1 VNHNSETY
9 SIQEAS
15 DRANVSKHTLRFWEK
30 ELSGII
36 VPLRTDG
43 HQRRYT
49 AYHLL
54 IIDEV
59 KRLKKKGL
67 SLPDIRKIL
76 DNNKD
81 RSLKNASLEKIDDL
95 ASQIAEVVKSTLYNF
110 LKEEKGQK
118 KT

>member
-1 VNHNSETY
+1 MNSDTY

-30 ELSGII
+30 ELNGII

-49 AYHLL
+49 EYHLF
-54 IIDEV
+54 IIEEV

-67 SLPDIRKIL
+67 SLPDIRKLL
-76 DNNKD
+76 DNSKD
-81 RSLKNASLEKIDDL
+81 RSPKNASLEKIDAL
-95 ASQIAEVVKSTLYNF
+95 AGQIAEVVKSTLYNF
-110 LKEEKGQK
+110 LEGENSNK
-118 KT
+118 KI